1 VTKGSQGP
9 ALGITTQQVRRTR
22 RRLSGR
28 RLAALGVAVACSIAL
43 VACSSGNSSSSA
55 GSGTSNGGWAA
66 SPVRLVYAGL
76 APTHIDARQATDLD
90 SFTVTR
96 NLYDPLVWSTPQGA
110 IIPWLAT
117 SWHVSANGLATTF
130 TLRQGV
136 KFTDG
141 STFTSADV
149 KSTIDAMLATKAG
162 QTGSLLSSVTGVS
175 TPNPQTAVITTNAPD
190 AYLLTHL
197 TRIGI
202 ASAAGVQA
210 HRTASDPWAF
220 TWFDNNSD
228 GTGPYVLG
236 TYSKGTDL
244 TLIKNKQWWKGWQP
258 GSIDEVVDEFVPD
271 TATRVEMVERGTA
284 ALTELWSVTDAER
297 VGKQSG
303 FTLNTYSTYD
313 IDPLLCLN
321 TQKAPFNNKLVRQ
334 AAQYAFN
341 YQAMIAYWNG
351 QATAPGGPM
360 PNDYPGAAQ
369 FPSYAQDLA
378 KAKQLIAQS
387 GVNLAANPVTIT
399 VVAGVAEF
407 SVIGTIAQQSL
418 EAAGFKVSLQ
428 TLPGAQALAVLGK
441 PQQAANATTLISSP
455 FTTDPTLFLGNFYLP
470 TGSFNFSFYN
480 NPQVDSLIQTART
493 STSSSTAITDIQ
505 QAEQIIR
512 SDAPVI
518 WAAVPKT
525 LVPVPNWLVGYQPS
539 FTDFRWT
546 TYFWPLREKAH

>member
-1 VTKGSQGP
+1 MTKGSQGP
-9 ALGITTQQVRRTR
+9 ALGITGRQGRRTR
-22 RRLSGR
+22 RRRTG
-28 RLAALGVAVACSIAL
+28 LAAVAAAVACGVAL
-43 VACSSGNSSSSA
+43 AACSSSNSSSTT
-55 GSGTSNGGWAA
+55 GSGTANGGWAT

-76 APTHIDARQATDLD
+76 APTHIDPRQATDLD

-96 NLYDPLVWSTPQGA
+96 NLYDPLVWSTPQGTT
-110 IIPWLAT
+110 IPWLAT
-117 SWHVSANGLATTF
+117 SWRTSADGRSTTF

-149 KSTIDAMLATKAG
+149 KSTIEGMLATKAG
-162 QTGSLLSSVTGVS
+162 QAGSLLSSVTGVS
-175 TPNPQTAVITTNAPD
+175 TPNPQTAVITTSAPD
-190 AYLLTHL
+190 PYLLTHL

-202 ASAAGVQA
+202 VSAAGVQA
-210 HRTASDPWAF
+210 HKTGSDPWAF

-236 TYSKGTDL
+236 TYTKGSNL
-244 TLIKNKQWWKGWQP
+244 TLMKNKQWWQGWQA
-258 GSIDEVVDEFVPD
+258 GSVDEVVDEFVPD
-271 TATRVEMVERGTA
+271 TATRVEMVQRGTA
-284 ALTELWSVTDAER
+284 ALTETWSVADAER

-313 IDPLLCLN
+313 IDPLLNLN
-321 TQKAPFNNKLVRQ
+321 TQKPPFNNKLVRQ

-341 YQAMIAYWNG
+341 YQAMLSYWNG
-351 QATAPGGPM
+351 QATVPGGPM

-369 FPSYAQDLA
+369 FPSYAQNLT

-399 VVAGVAEF
+399 VIAGVAEF
-407 SVIGTIAQQSL
+407 SVLGTIAQQSL
-418 EAAGFKVSLQ
+418 TAAGFKVSLQ

-441 PQQAANATTLISSP
+441 PQQAGNATTLISSP

-480 NPQVDSLIQTART
+480 NPQVDTLIQNART
-493 STSSSTAITDIQ
+493 STSSSAATTDIQ

-525 LVPVPNWLVGYQPS
+525 LVPVPDWLVGYQPS

-546 TYFWPLREKAH
+546 TYFWPLREKTH

>member
-1 VTKGSQGP
+1 MTKGSQGP

-22 RRLSGR
+22 RRRNGR
-28 RLAALGVAVACSIAL
+28 RLAALGVAVACGIAL
-43 VACSSGNSSSSA
+43 AACSSANSSSSA

-76 APTHIDARQATDLD
+76 APTHIDPRQATDLD

-236 TYSKGTDL
+236 TYNKGTDL

-284 ALTELWSVTDAER
+284 ALTELWSVPDAER

-369 FPSYAQDLA
+369 FPSYAQNLA

-480 NPQVDSLIQTART
+480 NPQVDSLIQNART
-493 STSSSTAITDIQ
+493 STSSSTATTDIQ

>member
-1 VTKGSQGP
+1 MTKGSQGP

-22 RRLSGR
+22 RRRNGR

-43 VACSSGNSSSSA
+43 AACSSGNSSSSA

-96 NLYDPLVWSTPQGA
+96 NMYDPLVWSTSQGA

-175 TPNPQTAVITTNAPD
+175 APNPQTAVITTNAPD

-244 TLIKNKQWWKGWQP
+244 TLIENKQWWKGWQP

-351 QATAPGGPM
+351 QATVPGAPM
-360 PNDYPGAAQ
+360 PNDYPAAAQ

-399 VVAGVAEF
+399 VIGGVAEF
-407 SVIGTIAQQSL
+407 SVLGTIAQQSL

-493 STSSSTAITDIQ
+493 STSSSTATTDIQ

>member
-1 VTKGSQGP
+1 MTKGSHGP
-9 ALGITTQQVRRTR
+9 ALGIATRGGRRTR
-22 RRLSGR
+22 RRRNG
-28 RLAALGVAVACSIAL
+28 LAAVTVAVAFSVALAACS
-43 VACSSGNSSSSA
+43 SSGNSSSNS
-55 GSGTSNGGWAA
+55 GSGGSTGGWAA
-66 SPVRLVYAGL
+66 SPVRMVYAGL
-76 APTHIDARQATDLD
+76 APTHIDPRQATDLD

-96 NLYDPLVWSTPQGA
+96 NLYDPLVWSTSSGT
-110 IIPWLAT
+110 ITPWLAT
-117 SWHVSANGLATTF
+117 SWHTSANGMATTF

-149 KSTIDAMLATKAG
+149 KQTIDAMLATKAG
-162 QTGSLLSSVTGVS
+162 QTGSLLSSVTSVS
-175 TPNPQTAVITTNAPD
+175 TPNPQTAVINTSAPD
-190 AYLLTHL
+190 PYLLTHL

-202 ASAAGVQA
+202 VSAAGLQA
-210 HRTASDPWAF
+210 HKTASDPWAF

-236 TYSKGTDL
+236 TYTKGSSL
-244 TLIKNKQWWKGWQP
+244 TLMKNKQWWKGWQP
-258 GSIDEVVDEFVPD
+258 GSIDEVVDQFVPD
-271 TATRVEMVERGTA
+271 TATRVEMVQRGTA
-284 ALTELWSVTDAER
+284 TLTELWSVPDAER
-297 VGKQSG
+297 VGKQAG

-321 TQKAPFNNKLVRQ
+321 TQKPPFNNKLVRQ

-341 YQAMIAYWNG
+341 YQAMTSYWNG
-351 QATAPGGPM
+351 QATVPGGPM

-369 FPSYAQDLA
+369 FPSYAQNLA

-399 VVAGVAEF
+399 VIAGVAEF
-407 SVIGTIAQQSL
+407 SVIATIAQQSL
-418 EAAGFKVSLQ
+418 AAAGFKVSLQ

-441 PQQAANATTLISSP
+441 PQQAGNATTLISSP

-480 NPQVDSLIQTART
+480 NQQVDSLIQSART
-493 STSSSTAITDIQ
+493 STSPSTATGDIK

-525 LVPVPNWLVGYQPS
+525 LVPVPSWLVGYQPS

>member
-1 VTKGSQGP
+1 VTKDAQGP
-9 ALGITTQQVRRTR
+9 ALGITARQGRRTR
-22 RRLSGR
+22 RRRTG
-28 RLAALGVAVACSIAL
+28 LAAVAAAVACGVAL
-43 VACSSGNSSSSA
+43 AACSSSNSSSTT
-55 GSGTSNGGWAA
+55 GSGTSSNNGGWAT

-76 APTHIDARQATDLD
+76 APTHIDPRQATDLD

-96 NLYDPLVWSTPQGA
+96 NLYDPLVWSTAQGT

-117 SWHVSANGLATTF
+117 SWHTSADGRSTTF

-149 KSTIDAMLATKAG
+149 KSTIAAMLATKAG
-162 QTGSLLSSVTGVS
+162 QAGSLLSSVTGVS
-175 TPNPQTAVITTNAPD
+175 TPNPQTAVITTSAPD
-190 AYLLTHL
+190 PYLLTHL

-202 ASAAGVQA
+202 VSAAGVQA
-210 HRTASDPWAF
+210 HKTGSDPWAF

-236 TYSKGTDL
+236 TYTKGSNL
-244 TLIKNKQWWKGWQP
+244 TLMKNKQWWKGWQA
-258 GSIDEVVDEFVPD
+258 GSVDEVVDQFVPD
-271 TATRVEMVERGTA
+271 TATRVEMVQRGTA
-284 ALTELWSVTDAER
+284 ALTETWSVTDAER

-313 IDPLLCLN
+313 IDPLLNLN
-321 TQKAPFNNKLVRQ
+321 TQKPPFNNKLVRQ

-341 YQAMIAYWNG
+341 YQAMLSYWNG
-351 QATAPGGPM
+351 QATVPGGPM

-369 FPSYAQDLA
+369 FPAYAQNLA

-399 VVAGVAEF
+399 VIAGVAEF
-407 SVIGTIAQQSL
+407 SVLGTIAQQSL
-418 EAAGFKVSLQ
+418 TAAGFKVSLQ

-441 PQQAANATTLISSP
+441 PQQAGNATTLISSP

-480 NPQVDSLIQTART
+480 NPQVDTLIQNART
-493 STSSSTAITDIQ
+493 STSSTTATADIQ

-546 TYFWPLREKAH
+546 TYFWPLREKVH